1 MVLPSPDPP
10 ELFVMV
16 DPIANLKSP
25 EGSLVSI
32 YLDRPSPGG
41 FPALISDLGR
51 VARQEV
57 ATKPRALQK
66 SVDADLTRLR
76 DMADRFEAEVAPAY
90 ALFASSLNGIWELQ
104 ALPQPTSPVA
114 VVGARPYLRPL
125 RAVPRPIRT
134 AILVAD
140 RSQARLFVG
149 FDGELEEIEPPI
161 AAEIGKSN
169 FGGFSGYDEHGVRAR
184 AQDVA
189 SRLWRTAGDKLLE
202 RHLETPFDLLLIGGL
217 NESVEDIRNQLHPYL
232 ADLPI
237 DAFAATP
244 TDVSV
249 RRLKEEMATQRLAYR
264 RDREIA
270 LVDDLLAL
278 AGRGNRGLIGLAAAV
293 AAVNAQA
300 VADLVVA
307 GEFARPGVLCPQC
320 GYMDRS
326 GTKCTVCGSGFHEV
340 RDLVSA
346 IMDATVASGGRVH
359 QLTIGSALDRHGI
372 GAIARFELPVS

>member
-1 MVLPSPDPP
+1 MI
-10 ELFVMV
+10 V

-41 FPALISDLGR
+41 FPALITDLGR
-51 VARQEV
+51 VARSEV
-57 ATKPRALQK
+57 ATKSRALQK
-66 SVDADLTRLR
+66 SVDADLARLR
-76 DMADRFEAEVAPAY
+76 DLADRFEAEVAPAY

-134 AILVAD
+134 AIVVAD

-169 FGGFSGYDEHGVRAR
+169 FGGFAGYDEHGVRAR

-202 RHLETPFDLLLIGGL
+202 RHLEAPFDLLLIGGL
-217 NESVEDIRNQLHPYL
+217 SESLEDIRSELHPYL
-232 ADLPI
+232 ADLPFA
-237 DAFAATP
+237 AFPATP
-244 TDVSV
+244 TDISIP
-249 RRLKEEMATQRLAYR
+249 RLKEEMRDQRLAYR
-264 RDREIA
+264 RDRESA
-270 LVDDLLAL
+270 LVDGLLAL
-278 AGRGNRGLIGLAAAV
+278 AAQGNRGLIGLPACV

-307 GEFARPGVLCPQC
+307 GEFTRPGVVCPQC
-320 GYMDRS
+320 GFMDRS
-326 GTKCTVCGSGFHEV
+326 GTICTICGTGFHEV

-346 IMDATVASGGRVH
+346 MMDSTVASGGRVH
-359 QLTIGSALDRHGI
+359 QLTIGSALDSHGI
-372 GAIARFELPVS
+372 GVIARFELSV